1 MYIYEV
7 YTIFILNWVDVLLVF
22 EMTSQVIIVVAL
34 CCKFSL
40 ADMAIV
46 RSEVWVCSHVYEY
59 TWLFSKSF
67 FTKQAWVALYFQMN
81 AIIMLVRILFTS
93 KHVVAYRA
101 LKEVTYL
108 NKSSSLWLS
117 LFKIYEIRIPCII
130 LWRPLRSDYPIMYIF
145 VTQVRLRLDI
155 FRWTISEVCTQ
166 TWY

>member
-22 EMTSQVIIVVAL
+22 EMTSQVIVVVTL

-40 ADMAIV
+40 ADMAII
-46 RSEVWVCSHVYEY
+46 RSEVWVSSHVYEY
-59 TWLFSKSF
+59 TRLFSKSF

-101 LKEVTYL
+101 LKEATYL

-117 LFKIYEIRIPCII
+117 LFKINEIRIPSFI
-130 LWRPLRSDYPIMYIF
+130 LWRLLRRPYPIIFVF

-155 FRWTISEVCTQ
+155 FLWTISEVCTQ
-166 TWY
+166 TLY